1 MPDLAALFGL
11 SLPPAELIIRGTAV
25 YWFLFLLFRFVLRRD
40 TGAMGISDVLLLVI
54 IADAAQ
60 NAMAGEYTSITDG
73 IVLVSTIAFWN
84 YTLDWAAYHYAPVR
98 RFVESAPLALVRD
111 GKVNRPNMRREL
123 MTMDDLMAALRE
135 HGVERLDQVKCA
147 RMEKDGEISVIRA
160 DDASA
165 GADDSGKKADAAT
178 AR

>member
-11 SLPPAELIIRGTAV
+11 SLPPAEILIRGTAV

-40 TGAMGISDVLLLVI
+40 TGAMAITDVLLLVV

-73 IVLVSTIAFWN
+73 VLLVSTIAFWN
-84 YTLDWAAYHYAPVR
+84 YALDWAAYHWLPVR
-98 RFVESAPLALVRD
+98 HFVEGEPLHLVRN
-111 GKVNRPNMRREL
+111 GKVDRRSMRREL

-135 HGVERLDQVKCA
+135 HGVECIDQVKSA
-147 RMEKDGEISVIRA
+147 RMEKDGEISIIRRDEDS
-160 DDASA
+160 DDAA
-165 GADDSGKKADAAT
+165 PKKDGKLPV
-178 AR
+178 